1 MKIENESTSYILVC
15 KDLQKAYEKILS
27 ECEGKNFK
35 SFIKNDQKQSED
47 FLLEDAKNVVKE
59 AFVAQS
65 ETKILIL
72 GAKNYNIYAQ
82 NSLLKIL
89 EEPPRN
95 ILFIIVCESK
105 SVLLPTIRSRLLI
118 KELRSDEQKV
128 ELDLDLER
136 LTPREI
142 YDFVQK
148 NLRIKKN
155 ELKVLVQTIVTEAII
170 KAKMDFTTKELDYFQ
185 ELLYLSDLNSRA
197 TNILI
202 SLLLSIYQKRA

>member
-1 MKIENESTSYILVC
+1 LKIENESTSYILVC